1 MGKGPV
7 IARPGRPG
15 RGDARAVRSN
25 VIRAGVA
32 LTVAALALLPLAAAM
47 ATVASAGS
55 VGPGTWFEYE
65 YKQWVDDCTDA
76 YYGYDES
83 TEGEGHYKVLSWG
96 PDEARVSYDY
106 SWEYENNE
114 YDSDH
119 GGDTG
124 VISFDLDSRLY
135 TCDRLDLDDPV
146 YIGEDPRTLG
156 QWLWVPPDVQEGDR
170 LWILTEE
177 WTVTDTDAT
186 LWVGWTPRK
195 LIEVTAE
202 GVWQR
207 DDDYGRFDYSYI
219 DRLYFDQ
226 GTGMFYAERYAE
238 YDEGTWEGQYATFS
252 YFIEIDVV
260 AASYV
265 PAVDWLEGFL
275 TYTWWSSVTVLIVGG
290 VAYIGYRIRWMSR
303 TSSMRVETCS
313 GRTFSGTASVTV
325 RRIRKLS
332 QLPPYVNEATE
343 HFGPYLEHMVAKS
356 LLAGDRVAIAVNN
369 DDLVGIAFYNREAKV
384 GTILARTTEVTETL
398 RKFLKIKDFFS
409 EHEHRIKVRKD
420 YYLSPDQI
428 RDLAKHGSR
437 AYNIFE
443 THKVYRLDS
452 IPVSTYDP
460 SLVRPMTREDLP
472 AATRLAKKVF
482 KTRSR
487 RWIASNLNSGDLAYV
502 AVVKG
507 AIVGF
512 GFACVCGDH
521 GRLHTLAVHPD
532 HRGKGIAKELHRARL
547 EAMRRMGVT
556 TVLDEIADWN
566 LASIRISSL
575 SGFQPVG
582 RMWVETVRT
591 KRVEKTIVRRF

>member
-1 MGKGPV
+1 MGNGPV
-7 IARPGRPG
+7 ATRPCRPA
-15 RGDARAVRSN
+15 RGDARAVRSK
-25 VIRAGVA
+25 VVRAAVA
-32 LTVAALALLPLAAAM
+32 LSVAALMVLPLAAAM
-47 ATVASAGS
+47 ASVASAAQA
-55 VGPGTWFEYE
+55 GPGTWFEYE
-65 YKQWVDDCTDA
+65 YRQWVDDCTDA

-83 TEGEGHYKVLSWG
+83 TEGEGRYEVVSWG
-96 PDEARVSYDY
+96 PREARVSYDY

-114 YDSDH
+114 YEH
-119 GGDTG
+119 EYGGEEG
-124 VISFDLDSRLY
+124 VISFDLSSRLY

-146 YIGEDPRTLG
+146 YQGEDPRTLG
-156 QWLWVPPDVQEGDR
+156 QWLWVSPDVREGDR
-170 LWILTEE
+170 LWILAEE

-186 LWVGWTPRK
+186 LWVGWTPRR

-202 GVWQR
+202 GTWHR
-207 DDDYGRFDYSYI
+207 NDDYGRFDYTYT
-219 DRLYFDQ
+219 DRLYFDR
-226 GTGMFYAERYAE
+226 GTGMFYAERYE
-238 YDEGTWEGQYATFS
+238 EHDEGSWEGDYATFA

-260 AASYV
+260 DASYV
-265 PAVDWLEGFL
+265 PAVDWVAGFI
-275 TYTWWSSVTVLIVGG
+275 TYTWWTSVTVFIVGG
-290 VAYIGYRIRWMSR
+290 VAYIGHRIRWMSR
-303 TSSMRVETCS
+303 TSTMRVETGS

-325 RRIRKLS
+325 RRIKKLN

-343 HFGPYLEHMVAKS
+343 HFGPFLEHMVAKS
-356 LLAGDRVAIAVNN
+356 LRAGDRVAIAVNG

-384 GTILARTTEVTETL
+384 GTVLARTTEVTETL
-398 RKFLKIKDFFS
+398 RRFLKAKDFFS
-409 EHEHRIKVRKD
+409 EREHRIKVRKD
-420 YYLSPDQI
+420 YYLSPDQL
-428 RDLAKHGSR
+428 RDLARHGSR

-443 THKVYRLDS
+443 THKVYRLDG

-460 SLVRPMTREDLP
+460 SLVRPMTRGDLP
-472 AATRLAKKVF
+472 AVTRLAKQVF
-482 KTRSR
+482 KTPSR
-487 RWIASNLNSGDLAYV
+487 RWIAANLDSGDLAYV
-502 AVVKG
+502 AVVDG

-556 TVLDEIADWN
+556 SVLDEIADWN